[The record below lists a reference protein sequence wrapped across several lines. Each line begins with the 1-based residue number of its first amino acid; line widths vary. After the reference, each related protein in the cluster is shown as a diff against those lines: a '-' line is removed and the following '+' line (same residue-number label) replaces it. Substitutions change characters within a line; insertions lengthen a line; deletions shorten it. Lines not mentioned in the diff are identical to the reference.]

1 MTEDIFE
8 QIVEETN
15 RYHMLEHT
23 KKASTIKWVGT
34 TVEEMQAL
42 LGVILAM
49 GMGLIKLPEID
60 DYLRESSIYGIS
72 WFPSI
77 FQ

>member
-23 KKASTIKWVGT
+23 KKASTIKWVDT

-42 LGVILAM
+42 LGVI
-49 GMGLIKLPEID
+49 
-60 DYLRESSIYGIS
+60 
-72 WFPSI
+72 
-77 FQ
+77 